1 MKINTGICC
10 FLLGLAACT
19 SQKKL
24 AKPAEPITAATA
36 SAVVSAKPETEIEKA
51 AGQFLLNDSNLATAH
66 LGISI
71 YDPAEKKY
79 LYNYQGDKYF
89 IPASNTKLL
98 TCYAAMKYLGDSL
111 VGLRYET
118 NNQGGINI
126 QATGDPTFLVV
137 DFKIHPVFDFLKNAK
152 QSITVTPPKWKERPL
167 GFGWAWDDYNSDYMA
182 ERSEFPI
189 YGNVVRFTAK
199 NDTLKVIPNFFFSKN
214 YGISTKDNEEFKSHQ
229 REINNIA
236 ITRDLENNFFQW
248 KSAKSKFSS
257 VEIPFKTNISPFP
270 PSSLAEVK
278 TFAYKVQY
286 AILEDTVHQMFDYS
300 VWIDTSYLLP
310 KIIHS
315 QPTDSLLKITM
326 HRSDNFFAEQTLLM
340 VSNERLGMMS
350 DAAIIDTLLKTDYK
364 AMPQKPKWVDGSG
377 LSRYNLIS
385 PQDFVFVLEKMKNEF
400 AWNRITT
407 ILPTGNSGT
416 LSGLYK
422 NYVGK
427 IYAKTGTVSNNLA
440 LSGYL
445 ITKQNK
451 QLIFSVMVNNHQASA
466 AAIRRSIEKFITDII
481 EKY

>member
-1 MKINTGICC
+1 MRISICIC
-10 FLLGLAACT
+10 ILLLALSACT
-19 SQKKL
+19 TQRKL
-24 AKPAEPITAATA
+24 AKSAEPVIAT
-36 SAVVSAKPETEIEKA
+36 AKPETEIEKA
-51 AGQFLLNDSNLATAH
+51 AGQFLLSDSNLAAAH
-66 LGISI
+66 LGISV

-111 VGLRYET
+111 VGLRYVDKGNGSIEAES
-118 NNQGGINI
+118 N
-126 QATGDPTFLVV
+126 GDPTLLHP
-137 DFKIHPVFDFLKNAK
+137 DFKNQPVLDFLKKNK
-152 QSITVTPPKWKERPL
+152 SILLTDENWKEEAW
-167 GFGWAWDDYNSDYMA
+167 GYGWSWSDYNDDYMA
-182 ERSEFPI
+182 ERSFLPI
-189 YGNVVRFTAK
+189 YGNVVKFIQASKTLAVPNYFQMAIMNDSLQNNFSIKRDIAANNFRKQSTRRKFSTIDIPFYTADRK
-199 NDTLKVIPNFFFSKN
+199 LVI
-214 YGISTKDNEEFKSHQ
+214 DLLNEEVKQ
-229 REINNIA
+229 
-236 ITRDLENNFFQW
+236 
-248 KSAKSKFSS
+248 
-257 VEIPFKTNISPFP
+257 NISLVHFKIERWPD
-270 PSSLAEVK
+270 
-278 TFAYKVQY
+278 VQ
-286 AILEDTVHQMFDYS
+286 
-300 VWIDTSYLLP
+300 
-310 KIIHS
+310 IIHS

-385 PQDFVFVLEKMKNEF
+385 PQDFVFVLEKMENEF

-416 LSGLYK
+416 LAGLYK

-440 LSGYL
+440 LSGYI
-445 ITKQNK
+445 ITNQNK

-466 AAIRRSIEKFITDII
+466 SVIRKSIEKFITDII